1 MLKKPGENGIAFLE
15 IVTGAIILAIAF
27 ILALQVVTRYIM
39 AYPASWPE
47 EVCGFLFVWVIFLGA
62 VLAHESGGLM
72 SMTVLRDKLP
82 IKYSIAVQAAMNLVV
97 LACLILLVVKSS
109 QATLLNLTKKTTV
122 LRFSWAYVYA
132 ALPLGFALLTISY
145 SKALGR
151 NIKDFLRMRKPSNL
165 SE

>member
-1 MLKKPGENGIAFLE
+1 MLKKLGKGGIEFLE
-15 IVTGAIILAIAF
+15 IVTGFIILAIAG
-27 ILALQVVTRYIM
+27 ILTLQVVTRYVM
-39 AYPASWPE
+39 AYPISWPE
-47 EVCGFLFVWVIFLGA
+47 EICGFLFVWVIFLGA
-62 VLAHESGGLM
+62 VLAHESGGLI

-82 IKYSIAVQAAMNLVV
+82 IKCSVVVEAVMNSVV
-97 LACLILLVVKSS
+97 LACLLLLVVKSS

-122 LRFSWAYVYA
+122 LRFPWAFVYA
-132 ALPLGFALLTISY
+132 ALPLGFALLSISY